1 MVDLLEVT
9 RMSVATLTGNKLRST
24 LTMLGM
30 VIGNAAVIATI
41 GIGQGAQKLAAEQF
55 ESLGPNTL
63 FVVPG
68 NREARNTTFDLPK
81 TLVYEDA
88 LAIASQVPS
97 VAAVAPQIS
106 LPQVI
111 TYRERNTSDP
121 VLGTVPAYQSVRSLD
136 VAKGRFLQEID
147 LNGNRR
153 VAVLGA
159 EIAADFFGDRN
170 PVGDRIRIKDTS
182 FEIVGV
188 LEAKGTFLGENQD
201 NRVYVP
207 LTTMSSQLVG
217 NTSPFGIEVSFISIS
232 ARDEASIRAAEF
244 QITNLLRLRH
254 KISGEDDFG
263 VQTQKDILEVVNTI
277 TNGLTFMLA
286 AVAGISLLVGGIGV
300 MNIMLVAVSERT
312 QEIGLRKAIGA
323 SERDILTQFLIEA
336 TILAAVG
343 GLLGTAVGIGT
354 VGVVGVAS
362 PLSATISPVAIAL
375 AVGVSG
381 TIGLS
386 FGVIPARQAA
396 KLDPIVALRSI

>member
-68 NREARNTTFDLPK
+68 SREARNTTFDLPK

-88 LAIASQVPS
+88 QAIASQVPS
-97 VAAVAPQIS
+97 VVAVAPQIS
-106 LPQVI
+106 LTQVI
-111 TYRERNTSDP
+111 TYRQRNTSDP
-121 VLGTVPAYQSVRSLD
+121 VIGTVPAYQTVRSLD
-136 VAKGRFLQEID
+136 VAKGRFIQEID

-153 VAVLGA
+153 VVVLGA
-159 EIAADFFGDRN
+159 EVAEEFFGNRN
-170 PVGDRIRIKDTS
+170 PIGDRIRIKDTS
-182 FEIVGV
+182 FEIIGV
-188 LEAKGTFLGENQD
+188 LEAKGTFLGNNQD

-217 NTSPFGIEVSFISIS
+217 NTSPFGIEVTFISIS

-263 VQTQKDILEVVNTI
+263 VQTQKDILEVVNNI

-323 SERDILTQFLIEA
+323 SERDILIQFLIEA

-362 PLSATISPVAIAL
+362 PLSASISPIAIAL